1 MNGTADQSIAGRPPG
16 ELEITAATSRR
27 GYRLFAPLYDIVFGP
42 SLHQGRRIAIKALD
56 GHPGER
62 ILEVCVGSGLSLPL
76 YPKGVQV
83 TGIDL
88 SHEMLLKAAQRDGA
102 LRPRR
107 AGALLQMD
115 AERMAFADASF
126 DKAIVLYA
134 MAGLPD
140 PVRAMK
146 EIERVCRPGARIVI
160 VNHFRSQRPL
170 LRLCDRLLSPIYRLL
185 RYRDD
190 LDLEA
195 FVAAAGL
202 EIADARPANLFGY
215 STVVV
220 CTARSADRLPVASAP
235 VQYAEGT

>member
-1 MNGTADQSIAGRPPG
+1 M
-16 ELEITAATSRR
+16 
-27 GYRLFAPLYDIVFGP
+27 
-42 SLHQGRRIAIKALD
+42 AIEALD
-56 GHPGER
+56 GRPGER

-76 YPKGVQV
+76 YPEGVQV

-88 SHEMLLKAAQRDGA
+88 SHEMLLKAAQRDGG

-160 VNHFRSQRPL
+160 VNHFRSPRPL
-170 LRLCDRLLSPIYRLL
+170 FRLCDSLLSPIYRLL

-190 LDLEA
+190 LDLDD

-202 EIADARPANLFGY
+202 EVTEVQPCNLFGY
-215 STVVV
+215 STVLV
-220 CTARSADRLPVASAP
+220 CTPRISGKSSTVS
-235 VQYAEGT
+235 E

>member
-1 MNGTADQSIAGRPPG
+1 MSGTTEHAIAGRPPG
-16 ELEITAATSRR
+16 ELEVTAATSRR

-42 SLHQGRRIAIKALD
+42 SLHQGRRMAIEALD
-56 GHPGER
+56 CHPGER

-76 YPKGVQV
+76 YPDGVQV

-88 SHEMLLKAAQRDGA
+88 SHEMLLKAAQRDSE

-134 MAGLPD
+134 MAGLPE
-140 PVRAMK
+140 PVRATK
-146 EIERVCRPGARIVI
+146 EIERVCRPGARVVI
-160 VNHFRSQRPL
+160 VNHFRSQRLL
-170 LRLCDRLLSPIYRLL
+170 LRLCDSLLSPIYRLL

-190 LDLEA
+190 LDMDA

-202 EIADARPANLFGY
+202 EVTEARPANLFGY
-215 STVVV
+215 STVLV
-220 CTARSADRLPVASAP
+220 CTPRASGRLSTASA
-235 VQYAEGT
+235 V